1 MKQREHILKI
11 NREVAENFISTNIKK
26 EVLLT
31 VDKWN
36 EMCEAMEN
44 ECRKVLDDLCYEIED
59 QISFQRYPDHT
70 NN

>member
-11 NREVAENFISTNIKK
+11 NREVAENFISTNIKR

-31 VDKWN
+31 VGRWN
-36 EMCEAMEN
+36 ETCEAMED

-59 QISFQRYPDHT
+59 EIAFQRYSDHT